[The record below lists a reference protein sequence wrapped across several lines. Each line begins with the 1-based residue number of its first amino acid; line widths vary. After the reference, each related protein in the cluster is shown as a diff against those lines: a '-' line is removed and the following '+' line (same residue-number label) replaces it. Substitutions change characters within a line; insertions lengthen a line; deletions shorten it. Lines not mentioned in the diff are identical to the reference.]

1 MPKYVLGRTYT
12 LAGNGFIIDF
22 KKGQPVHV
30 PPEMEVEA
38 VKIGAEPV
46 DGNKPDMLPKEEA
59 VKEVPEGTDRKTL
72 MFAAF
77 EEIVKGGVRESFTG
91 QGIPTVKSVE
101 KVVGFD
107 TTKQEIDTLFRE
119 FKQAEAAAAEEGE

>member
-1 MPKYVLGRTYT
+1 MPTYVLGRTYT
-12 LAGNGFIIDF
+12 LAGNGFVIDF

-38 VKIGAEPV
+38 MKIGAEPV
-46 DGNKPDMLPKEEA
+46 DGKKPDMLPKEEV
-59 VKEVPEGTDRKTL
+59 VKEAPEGADRNAL

-77 EEIVKGGVRESFTG
+77 EEIVKGGVRGDFTG

-101 KVVGFD
+101 KIVGFD
-107 TTKQEIDTLFRE
+107 TTKQEIDTLYRE
-119 FKQAEAAAAEEGE
+119 FKQAEAATAEGE